1 MGTSHN
7 LTEIELDGLKESMN
21 ICMGKAAIALS
32 ELFGKQVAIDVPQ
45 MFSAPMQKLQE
56 ALKSGEQLVVV
67 SVAIS
72 GAADGNLLL
81 VFTKPDALTIVKL
94 LLCDDANLESM
105 QESTLTEIGNIVLSN
120 FLTSMSEFSGVD
132 LLHEI
137 PKLHIGSQ
145 KTVVP
150 CVALQLPQKESSE
163 GILLTSSFEVDS
175 TVIEGHLFL
184 FPGHDLLRIL
194 VKTIRLML
202 G

>member
-1 MGTSHN
+1 VRT
-7 LTEIELDGLKESMN
+7 LFCWCVLVLDEIFTDKPEFSLNQRSLRSCHRKRVCVLD
-21 ICMGKAAIALS
+21 
-32 ELFGKQVAIDVPQ
+32 
-45 MFSAPMQKLQE
+45 APSVNPFLRFQLQE

-67 SVAIS
+67 SVEIT

-94 LLCDDANLESM
+94 LLCDDDNLEAM

-137 PKLHIGSQ
+137 PKLHSGSQ
-145 KTVVP
+145 KTLVP